1 VSKRKG
7 ERLTKQSALVIGLL
21 VYLGLC
27 CPEEARGAKKY
38 SKETVADMSKAKT
51 VFIGW
56 VDLPPESWSLWG
68 YYKEEWMNVISD
80 LNHDFQSSC
89 KGQYLAGRTVTAAK
103 SVNDEDAAGN
113 DLYIKFSDV
122 NIDHDYYG
130 IRLSIHFIDPKTNTE
145 IASIP
150 SRLYYEKRRFK
161 FALYMRGA
169 LDEIGRKI
177 QAETSGA
184 PKKK

>member
-1 VSKRKG
+1 M
-7 ERLTKQSALVIGLL
+7 KQSTLIVGLL

-27 CPEEARGAKKY
+27 YPAEARGPKKY
-38 SKETVADMSKAKT
+38 SKETAADMSSAKAI
-51 VFIGW
+51 FLGW
-56 VDLPPESWSLWG
+56 VDLSADSWRLWG
-68 YYKEEWMNVISD
+68 YHSKEEWMSVVSD
-80 LNHDFQSSC
+80 LNLDFQSGC

-103 SVNDEDAAGN
+103 DRNDEGAAGN
-113 DLYIKFSDV
+113 DLYVKLSDV

-150 SRLYYEKRRFK
+150 SRLYYEERWFK
-161 FALYMRGA
+161 FQLYMRAA

-177 QAETSGA
+177 QAEVTGA
-184 PKKK
+184 VPKK